1 MFKKIFFISVIF
13 LSFSSLSQAA
23 ELKNFQINP
32 DYLFTDED
40 LGVKFT
46 VTVVSQGSEKP
57 KNIILVETR
66 LEGKVKYRWPLNDTG
81 WNGDEKAGDGIYSRE
96 IQFKEKKPRTLVFFV
111 LEQDEEGKGFGNPGE
126 SLPAGLGLR
135 GELEI
140 RAHPTFIDILK
151 GAYEKI
157 RAKWTHSGGKNDE

>member
-1 MFKKIFFISVIF
+1 MFKKIFFIMIIF
-13 LSFSSLSQAA
+13 LSFSSVSQASQL
-23 ELKNFQINP
+23 ENFKINP

-46 VTVVSQGSEKP
+46 VTVIPQGSEKP

-66 LEGKVKYRWPLNDTG
+66 LENRVKYRWPLNDEG
-81 WNGDEKAGDGIYSRE
+81 RNGDSKAGDGIYERE

-111 LEQDEEGKGFGNPGE
+111 LEQEEEGKGFGNPGE
-126 SLPAGLGLR
+126 ILPEGLGLR

-140 RAHPTFIDILK
+140 RAHPTFIEILK

-157 RAKWTHSGGKNDE
+157 RAKWTQSGGKNNE